1 MRYFIDKYVTLYY
14 SGNQK
19 WDTPNTGP
27 GDFTMA
33 ALVQRCR
40 DRYNIFIM
48 LSNPQISDIQKLYFL
63 DMRSTQPIRRKVQY
77 RTHEAHMRFPR
88 RAVEK
93 WRRDILILA
102 GYLCNLGHSHV
113 QYIVSEFPLIRVG
126 ETMMHIVWRRSH
138 AGRTGRCKDVFVIF
152 RSTYVRIN

>member
-40 DRYNIFIM
+40 DRYNIFTGIM
-48 LSNPQISDIQKLYFL
+48 FSNSQISDIQKLYFL

-77 RTHEAHMRFPR
+77 VHMNMRFLR

-93 WRRDILILA
+93 WRRDILIHVLA

-113 QYIVSEFPLIRVG
+113 Q
-126 ETMMHIVWRRSH
+126 
-138 AGRTGRCKDVFVIF
+138 
-152 RSTYVRIN
+152 

>member
-1 MRYFIDKYVTLYY
+1 MYY

-48 LSNPQISDIQKLYFL
+48 FSNPQISDIQKLFFGHEEYPTHSEE
-63 DMRSTQPIRRKVQY
+63 STVPY
-77 RTHEAHMRFPR
+77 T
-88 RAVEK
+88 
-93 WRRDILILA
+93 
-102 GYLCNLGHSHV
+102 
-113 QYIVSEFPLIRVG
+113 
-126 ETMMHIVWRRSH
+126 
-138 AGRTGRCKDVFVIF
+138 
-152 RSTYVRIN
+152 

>member
-1 MRYFIDKYVTLYY
+1 MYY

-40 DRYNIFIM
+40 DRYNIFTGIM
-48 LSNPQISDIQKLYFL
+48 FSNSQISDIQKLYFL

-77 RTHEAHMRFPR
+77 VHMNMRFLR

-113 QYIVSEFPLIRVG
+113 EYIVSEFPLIHVG

-152 RSTYVRIN
+152 RFTFV